1 MLRERMRDLLRQNI
15 DSCIREFQEGGGAS
29 NKTLRVAVEYCIRVN
44 SLNHLFG
51 ELFLMFA
58 EAGMEQ
64 KFFENLEPFILS
76 GKLKQVKIPKKILV
90 RLIGFYRQ
98 KDTEILE
105 KALLNLDLSR
115 YRNILEV
122 RHICETEFLTSALI
136 HILTNLFDKDSEVN
150 QIYSLI

>member
-1 MLRERMRDLLRQNI
+1 
-15 DSCIREFQEGGGAS
+15 
-29 NKTLRVAVEYCIRVN
+29 
-44 SLNHLFG
+44 
-51 ELFLMFA
+51 MFA

-150 QIYSLI
+150 